1 MQTTK
6 ISAYSLRGI
15 LRDNI
20 NGIRTAGYTVRPGF
34 SNGLF
39 TGGRVTPMS
48 GYQGFGNLNCFHG
61 QSTTDAKPP
70 ARWGSRRCA

>member
-15 LRDNI
+15 LRDNV

-39 TGGRVTPMS
+39 TGGRVTPMF
-48 GYQGFGNLNCFHG
+48 GYQGFGN
-61 QSTTDAKPP
+61 
-70 ARWGSRRCA
+70 R

>member
-15 LRDNI
+15 LRDNV

-39 TGGRVTPMS
+39 TSVRVIPMS

-61 QSTTDAKPP
+61 RLTTSTH
-70 ARWGSRRCA
+70 RGE